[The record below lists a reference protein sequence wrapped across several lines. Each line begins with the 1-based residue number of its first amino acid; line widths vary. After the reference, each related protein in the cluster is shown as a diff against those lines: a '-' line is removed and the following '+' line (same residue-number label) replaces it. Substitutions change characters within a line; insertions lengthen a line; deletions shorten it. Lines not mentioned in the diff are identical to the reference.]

1 MRPSPIAIVSAM
13 HDELSKV
20 LELMPDEHKQIRA
33 GREFWL
39 GHLHKQ
45 SVVVVL
51 SGIGKVAAATTAT
64 LLIEHF
70 GVGRILFTGV
80 AGALGQ
86 DVKVGDMVVAD
97 TFLHHDMD
105 ASPLFPRYEIP
116 GYGISTLKA
125 DEQLTCELVQACEY
139 VLTHLPS
146 EIEADV
152 ITRFG
157 LQSPQLHQGL
167 VISGDCFVSTASA
180 SQQLQRELPAAL
192 AVEME
197 GAAFAQ
203 VCHDYGIPFAA
214 IRTMSDRADDEA
226 TLDFTRF
233 LAEVA
238 SHYSKR
244 IVDRWLFALNT
255 AP

>member
-1 MRPSPIAIVSAM
+1 MKRIAIVSAL

-20 LELMPDEHKQIRA
+20 LALMPDEQKQVRA

-45 SVVVVL
+45 AVVVVL

-70 GVGRILFTGV
+70 GVDRIVFTGV

-86 DVKVGDMVVAD
+86 DVKVGDMVLASS
-97 TFLHHDMD
+97 FLHHDMD

-116 GYGISTLKA
+116 GYGTATLKA
-125 DEQLTCELVQACEY
+125 DEKLTQELAQACHF
-139 VLTHLPS
+139 VLTHLPNN
-146 EIEADV
+146 IETQV
-152 ITRFG
+152 LTTFG
-157 LQSPQLHQGL
+157 LHAPQLHQGL
-167 VISGDCFVSTASA
+167 VISGDCFVSSATA
-180 SQQLQRELPAAL
+180 SQQLQQQLPEAL

-203 VCHDYGIPFAA
+203 VCHDYDIAFAA
-214 IRTMSDRADDEA
+214 VRTISDRADDEA
-226 TLDFTRF
+226 SVDFTRF

-238 SHYSKR
+238 SHYSVR
-244 IVDRWLFALNT
+244 VVDRWLSTLNT